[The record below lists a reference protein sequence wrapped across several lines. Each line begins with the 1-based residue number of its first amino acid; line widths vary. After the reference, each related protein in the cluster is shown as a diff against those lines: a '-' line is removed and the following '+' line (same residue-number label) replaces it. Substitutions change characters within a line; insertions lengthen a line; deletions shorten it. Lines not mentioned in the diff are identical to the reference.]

1 MNKKMNKVLSVI
13 LPNKKTN
20 LFVLFVLILGI
31 ISGSIFLVVLSET
44 DKNNVINQIT
54 TFFNNINANNINN
67 LTAFKNSIIENILFI
82 IIVWLLGMS
91 IIGIFINVFLVYL
104 KGFIMGF
111 SISSFI
117 LVFKAKGVL
126 ASFIYVFPTCMINIL
141 IIVILGSYSIMF
153 TSALFKQI
161 LSKGNTNLL
170 RMFKKYAF
178 ILVIVIILTLFSSV
192 SESYLIPTFFKL
204 LIKVFI

>member
-13 LPNKKTN
+13 LPSKKIN
-20 LFVLFVLILGI
+20 LFVLLILILGI

-44 DKNNVINQIT
+44 DKNSVVNQIT
-54 TFFNNINANNINN
+54 TFFNNINNNSINN
-67 LTAFKNSIIENILFI
+67 FTAFKNSIIENMLFI

-117 LVFKAKGVL
+117 LSFKAKGVL
-126 ASFIYVFPTCMINIL
+126 ASLIYVFPTSIINIL

-161 LSKGNTNLL
+161 LSRSNTNLL
-170 RMFKKYAF
+170 KMFKKYSL
-178 ILVIVIILTLFSSV
+178 ILIIVVILALFSSI